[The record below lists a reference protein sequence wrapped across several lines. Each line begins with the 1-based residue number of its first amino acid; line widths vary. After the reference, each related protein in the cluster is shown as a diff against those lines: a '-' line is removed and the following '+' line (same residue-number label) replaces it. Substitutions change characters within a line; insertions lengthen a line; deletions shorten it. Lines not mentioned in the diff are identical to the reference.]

1 MSSSLLNYIVRR
13 LLQLVPIVLIIV
25 MMTYVLLRL
34 APGDLVDVIAG
45 ESGSATPE
53 YMDDLRK
60 QFNLDLPASTIFF
73 NYLHNLAHFDLGYSF
88 RHGMPI
94 GDLIMERVGPTLLLM
109 ISSIAIAIILGVALG
124 VISARFRGSF
134 LDEAI
139 SMFSTLGFAVPVF
152 WVGLVAIVIFSVHL
166 RWLPAGGMASIG
178 GPGLATWEG
187 VVDLIRHLL
196 LPAATLSFFYLS
208 IYVRITRSAMLEV
221 YGLDFVRTARA
232 KGLSELRISIK
243 HVLRNA
249 LLPIVTITGLQ
260 LGSLLGGSIVIETI
274 FSWPG
279 LGRLAF
285 DAVFQRDINL
295 LLGVFLF
302 SSLLV
307 VLMNLFIDVLYAF
320 LDPRIAGG
328 RS

>member
-1 MSSSLLNYIVRR
+1 MSSSLLHYIGRR
-13 LLQLVPIVLIIV
+13 LLQLIPIVLLIV
-25 MMTYVLLRL
+25 LVTYILLRL
-34 APGDLVDVIAG
+34 APGDMADVMAG

-53 YMDDLRK
+53 YMAQLRS
-60 QFNLDLPASTIFF
+60 QFSLDLPASTVFL
-73 NYLHNLAHFDLGYSF
+73 NYLRNLLHLDLGFSF
-88 RHGMPI
+88 RNGMPVA
-94 GDLIMERVGPTLLLM
+94 DLIADRVGPTLVLM
-109 ISSIAIAIILGVALG
+109 LSSITIAAVGGITLGVL
-124 VISARFRGSF
+124 SARYRGSW

-139 SMFSTLGFAVPVF
+139 SAFSTIGFATPVF
-152 WVGLVAIVIFSVHL
+152 WAGLLLIVVFSVNL
-166 RWLPAGGMASIG
+166 RWLPSAGMSSIG
-178 GPGLATWEG
+178 GPPATSLEGLLER
-187 VVDLIRHLL
+187 LRHLV
-196 LPAATLSFFYLS
+196 LPASTLAFFYLS

-232 KGLSELRISIK
+232 KGLSELRISLR

-249 LLPIVTITGLQ
+249 LLPVVTLTGLQ
-260 LGSLLGGSIVIETI
+260 LASLLGGSIVIETI

-307 VLMNLFIDVLYAF
+307 VLMNLLVDILYAF

-328 RS
+328 RT

>member
-1 MSSSLLNYIVRR
+1 MSSSLLNYIGRR
-13 LLQLVPIVLIIV
+13 LLQLIPIVLLIV
-25 MMTYVLLRL
+25 LATYVLLRL

-53 YMDDLRK
+53 YMAELRN
-60 QFNLDLPASTIFF
+60 QYNLNLPASTIFF
-73 NYLHNLAHFDLGYSF
+73 NYLSSLAHFDLGFSF
-88 RHGMPI
+88 REGMPVA
-94 GDLIMERVGPTLLLM
+94 DLILSRVGPTLVLM
-109 ISSIAIAIILGVALG
+109 LTSLFLATVIGVTLG
-124 VISARFRGSF
+124 VISARYRGSW

-139 SMFSTLGFAVPVF
+139 SAISSIGFATPVF
-152 WVGLVAIVIFSVHL
+152 WAGLVLIVVFAVQL
-166 RWLPAGGMASIG
+166 RWLPAAGMSSIG
-178 GPGLATWEG
+178 GPPVTSWEG
-187 VVDLIRHLL
+187 FTERIRHLV
-196 LPAATLSFFYLS
+196 LPSTTLAFFYVS

-232 KGLSELRISIK
+232 KGLSELRISLK

-249 LLPIVTITGLQ
+249 LLPVVTLTGLQ
-260 LGSLLGGSIVIETI
+260 LASLLGGSIVIETI

-285 DAVFQRDINL
+285 DAVFHRDINL

-307 VLMNLFIDVLYAF
+307 VLMNLLVDILYAF